1 MQHCN
6 LSQDAR
12 SSRRQAYAD
21 RAAILDTAFPAHKPG
36 ALQFVHQADG
46 CVVFHLKP
54 LAKLPDGH
62 PGRTPERLQGEQ
74 RLVLFRRQ
82 SGFGRQGMLAEAKEL
97 PHRVSE
103 IGQGLIILGQQLR
116 IHVSTI
122 TGLQFCRLD
131 KRSTLESSENKLST
145 VDMSGTSAAIFSR
158 TMKTNLKSRRAG
170 FTLVEIMIVVAII
183 ALLAAIAVPGFLRA
197 RKRSQA
203 SRIINDLRLID
214 SAVDQYAIET
224 NKKTGDAVAVTDW
237 TNYLKK
243 DTVLYATGNDILG
256 NPYGA
261 QTVDSLP
268 KVNQTSKNA
277 LSDVTDTAFWSPY
290 N

>member
-1 MQHCN
+1 
-6 LSQDAR
+6 
-12 SSRRQAYAD
+12 
-21 RAAILDTAFPAHKPG
+21 
-36 ALQFVHQADG
+36 
-46 CVVFHLKP
+46 
-54 LAKLPDGH
+54 
-62 PGRTPERLQGEQ
+62 
-74 RLVLFRRQ
+74 
-82 SGFGRQGMLAEAKEL
+82 
-97 PHRVSE
+97 
-103 IGQGLIILGQQLR
+103 
-116 IHVSTI
+116 
-122 TGLQFCRLD
+122 
-131 KRSTLESSENKLST
+131 
-145 VDMSGTSAAIFSR
+145 
-158 TMKTNLKSRRAG
+158 MKTNLNSRRTG

-224 NKKTGDAVAVTDW
+224 NKSSGNPVAITDW

-243 DTVLYATGNDILG
+243 DTNLYSTGKDILG
-256 NPYGA
+256 NDYGT

-268 KVNQTSKNA
+268 KVNQTSKDA